1 MINTQKI
8 NIGDIMLEKESH
20 TYRLIDLKTDFTSVT
35 EFIHQF
41 FEKFDKEKVY
51 VKKWISEY
59 DTTKYPQEIV
69 NHKLARERC
78 LKAYK
83 EAVS

>member
-1 MINTQKI
+1 DAAPYFRIFNPYEQQK
-8 NIGDIMLEKESH
+8 
-20 TYRLIDLKTDFTSVT
+20 
-35 EFIHQF
+35 
-41 FEKFDKEKVY
+41 KFDKEY
-51 VKKWISEY
+51 IYIKKWISEY
-59 DTTKYPQEIV
+59 DTNKYPQEIV

>member
-1 MINTQKI
+1 MLHHTFEYEQQK
-8 NIGDIMLEKESH
+8 
-20 TYRLIDLKTDFTSVT
+20 
-35 EFIHQF
+35 
-41 FEKFDKEKVY
+41 KFDKEKVY
-51 VKKWISEY
+51 VKKWITEY